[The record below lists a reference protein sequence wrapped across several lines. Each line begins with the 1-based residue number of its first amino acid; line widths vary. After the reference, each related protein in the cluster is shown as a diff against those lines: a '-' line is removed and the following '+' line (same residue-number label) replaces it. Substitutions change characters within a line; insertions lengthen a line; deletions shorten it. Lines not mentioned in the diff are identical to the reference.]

1 MLCGT
6 ITSLILQMPA
16 FKTRRSATA
25 DGTRDTLAYVSHIVS
40 ISQVIGCED
49 RLQNDLYCV
58 EWGVKLYSNQPTM
71 SVKIKWTEQNIT
83 QYLLCIHYRHCIYAF
98 CPVLWPSSIRGLA
111 THGRTFS
118 IYLCPLSFWLTFPR
132 GVLFEFFYG
141 YGDWIEI
148 QSLRRPY
155 VQPFS
160 GNINAI
166 RFLVFLVF
174 LFSTF

>member
-25 DGTRDTLAYVSHIVS
+25 DGTRDTIAYISQIVS
-40 ISQVIGCED
+40 RPISQVIGCED

-98 CPVLWPSSIRGLA
+98 CSVLWPPSIRGLA
-111 THGRTFS
+111 TPWTYFLHLSLSPVILIDFS
-118 IYLCPLSFWLTFPR
+118 
-132 GVLFEFFYG
+132 
-141 YGDWIEI
+141 
-148 QSLRRPY
+148 
-155 VQPFS
+155 S
-160 GNINAI
+160 GIPV
-166 RFLVFLVF
+166 RVFLWVRG
-174 LFSTF
+174 LEWNSIPTAALCTTVQRQH